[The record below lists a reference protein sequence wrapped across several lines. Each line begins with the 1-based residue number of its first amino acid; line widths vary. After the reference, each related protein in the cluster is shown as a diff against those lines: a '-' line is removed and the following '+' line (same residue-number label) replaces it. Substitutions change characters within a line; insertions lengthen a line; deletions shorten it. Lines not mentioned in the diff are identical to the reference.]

1 MILIVLTLFQFF
13 VFSSQLNVSNETVID
28 KITLDLQ
35 VKNLT
40 TIDWKQLNVTSD
52 VLKDV
57 KNLFLNNNSITD
69 IQPSTFDG
77 MTSLEVLNLGW
88 NNITHLNRHVFD
100 GLVNLSRLYLN
111 NNRILLLK
119 NSTFNQLKNLRILKL
134 HYNEMAQMDSD
145 QFVGLELKELYLAFN
160 NLTSISNLTSN
171 KKMSVESSIMRL
183 INSNASITVDIANNT
198 SNYSTNETD
207 IIKIN
212 DTISITESESQNKT
226 VNGSSSA
233 LANLEKITIC
243 FNQLKEI
250 KANDF
255 NGLVNLKY
263 MRILFNKI
271 SSIEENSFADL
282 VNLNYLNLRGN
293 KFQTIDRNMF
303 YGLNKLET
311 LILSRNL
318 IEKVDKDSWEQSGQ
332 QSSSEAWA
340 HE

>member
-145 QFVGLELKELYLAFN
+145 QFVG
-160 NLTSISNLTSN
+160 
-171 KKMSVESSIMRL
+171 
-183 INSNASITVDIANNT
+183 
-198 SNYSTNETD
+198 
-207 IIKIN
+207 
-212 DTISITESESQNKT
+212 
-226 VNGSSSA
+226 
-233 LANLEKITIC
+233 
-243 FNQLKEI
+243 
-250 KANDF
+250 
-255 NGLVNLKY
+255 
-263 MRILFNKI
+263 
-271 SSIEENSFADL
+271 
-282 VNLNYLNLRGN
+282 
-293 KFQTIDRNMF
+293 
-303 YGLNKLET
+303 
-311 LILSRNL
+311 SR
-318 IEKVDKDSWEQSGQ
+318 
-332 QSSSEAWA
+332 
-340 HE
+340 